1 MADFRDTLGYRLVQ
15 LGRAAGNEYTARL
28 EKLGLRPQ
36 HVRLLTV
43 VQGAGHASQNELAAE
58 LGVTPSFVV
67 GLADDLERL
76 GALNRERDPRD
87 RRRQVLVLT
96 TAGNRLLRDATRAAT
111 DLDRELARE
120 LTPAALAELRESLEA
135 VRVSLARHGH
145 NADVEMTPTGVK
157 RGP

>member
-1 MADFRDTLGYRLVQ
+1 MTDFRDTLGFRLVQ
-15 LGRAAGNEYTARL
+15 LGRAAGNEYTARV

-43 VQGAGHASQNELAAE
+43 VQGAGHASQAEVAGE

-96 TAGNRLLRDATRAAT
+96 AAGKRLLRDATRAAT
-111 DLDRELARE
+111 ELDRELARE
-120 LTPAALAELRESLEA
+120 LTPGALTELRESLDA
-135 VRVSLARHGH
+135 VRVSLARLGH
-145 NADVEMTPTGVK
+145 IADVEMTAD
-157 RGP
+157 R